1 MRARGADRVR
11 DNAESDD
18 RRLVDRYVRAWE
30 SRDLDGFVD
39 LLREDAIF
47 SMPPRPEWYVG
58 REAIRRFFA
67 TIWPA
72 YGDFRLI
79 TTHANGGPA
88 FGLYAAGRPHSLQ
101 VLTLAGG
108 RIATL
113 HAFLQ
118 PTSDALFPRFGLPTT
133 LELKRGRASPASPSA
148 S

>member
-1 MRARGADRVR
+1 
-11 DNAESDD
+11 
-18 RRLVDRYVRAWE
+18 
-30 SRDLDGFVD
+30 
-39 LLREDAIF
+39 
-47 SMPPRPEWYVG
+47 MPPRPEWYVG

-101 VLTLAGG
+101 VLTLVGG

-113 HAFLQ
+113 HAFLR

-133 LELKRGRASPASPSA
+133 LESICSGASAAPLSA
-148 S
+148 AQKNLRT